1 MAQQIVLITG
11 ATAGIGKECALQLA
25 REGHRVFATGRNKK
39 ALEALRDA
47 SAGKLEIVELD
58 VTSRESIARAA
69 AEIDARTD
77 GHGVDVLINNA
88 GYGTV
93 GPTMEVTDEDIR
105 GQYDTNVFGLVAV
118 TQVFARAMML
128 RGRGR
133 VLNVSSVGGKVTLP
147 MFGAYNSTKF
157 AVESLSDALRRE
169 LAPFGVKVVL
179 IEPGPIK
186 TEFSNRSVRDLDMYK
201 KSDLYGR
208 VLERADEMKERADAM
223 SAPASVVVDAIRKG
237 MTSSWPRARYV
248 VPFTSRVMVWF
259 VWLAPTWMVDF
270 VLTRALGLTRKGL
283 GLGAASLPV
292 AARKAP
298 PAMT

>member
-11 ATAGIGKECALQLA
+11 ATTGIGKESALRFA
-25 REGHRVFATGRNKK
+25 REGFRVFATGRNKK
-39 ALEALRDA
+39 ALDALFDA

-58 VTSRESIARAA
+58 VTDRESIARAA
-69 AEIDARTD
+69 AEIASRTD
-77 GHGVDVLINNA
+77 GYGVDVLVNNA

-133 VLNVSSVGGKVTLP
+133 VINVSSLGGKVTLP

-169 LAPFGVKVVL
+169 LAAFGVKVVL

-186 TEFSNRSVRDLDMYK
+186 TEFSKRSVRDLDMYR
-201 KSDLYGR
+201 KSALYGR
-208 VLERADEMKERADAM
+208 ALERADAMKERADAM

-248 VPFTSRVMVWF
+248 VPFSSRVMGWLA
-259 VWLAPTWMVDF
+259 WLAPTWMLDF

-283 GLGAASLPV
+283 GLDATALPAAAS
-292 AARKAP
+292 AKG
-298 PAMT
+298 